1 MNREKVVLVNEEDT
15 VIGEMEKL
23 AAHQQGKLHRA
34 FSVFIFNENGLLL
47 LQQRAN
53 DKYHGAGLW
62 TNTCCS
68 HPGLNENVK
77 ESAIERLAY
86 EMGIK
91 CELEFLFSF
100 IYRSEVENNLIE
112 HEYDHVYC
120 GVTDMQP
127 HPNGREVQA
136 WKWAKP
142 ETILNDLNENP
153 GNYTVWFRKIFER
166 VMLAR
171 ESSRKNR

>member
-1 MNREKVVLVNEEDT
+1 MNREKVVLVNEKDT

-23 AAHQQGKLHRA
+23 AAHEQGKLHRA
-34 FSVFIFNENGLLL
+34 FSVFIFNENGFLL

-68 HPGLNENVK
+68 HPGLNEGVK
-77 ESAIERLAY
+77 ESAIERLEY

-120 GVTDMQP
+120 GVTDM
-127 HPNGREVQA
+127 HPYPNALEVQA

-153 GNYTVWFRKIFER
+153 GNYTVWFKKIFER

-171 ESSRKNR
+171 KKSSGKN